1 MHFIKNLQCF
11 NRDDNLAVVPP
22 IYKNW
27 VSLYSPSHE
36 EFKYLIVVSI
46 FYCIGSLQAFVHML
60 SKLPFLKHLKLFYCV
75 FL

>member
-11 NRDDNLAVVPP
+11 NRDDNLAVVSPM
-22 IYKNW
+22 

-36 EFKYLIVVSI
+36 EFKYPIVVSI

-60 SKLPFLKHLKLFYCV
+60 SKLPFLKRFKLFYCV